1 MKIHD
6 ISQEIFSCCTYPGD
20 PKPQKEFL
28 SSITKGDLYNLSI
41 FSMCSHNGTHIDSPF
56 HFIVDGKTTEK
67 ITLEKVVGFCYVA
80 EHNGILNE
88 IDAIKIL
95 NKAGKKSK
103 KRILIKGNA
112 EVSLDAAKIFS
123 REKIYLI
130 GNESQTVGPFNAPLE
145 VHKELLSADVVILEG
160 IRLDDVSEG
169 EYLLCAQPLN
179 LKGTDGA
186 PCRAILIE
194 L

>member
-1 MKIHD
+1 MKIYD

-28 SSITKGDLYNLSI
+28 SSIRKGDLYNLSI

-56 HFIVDGKTTEK
+56 HFIENGKTTEK

-95 NKAGKKSK
+95 NKAGKNQ
-103 KRILIKGNA
+103 RN
-112 EVSLDAAKIFS
+112 
-123 REKIYLI
+123 
-130 GNESQTVGPFNAPLE
+130 
-145 VHKELLSADVVILEG
+145 
-160 IRLDDVSEG
+160 
-169 EYLLCAQPLN
+169 EYLLKEMQKYRLMPQ
-179 LKGTDGA
+179 KYFQEKKY
-186 PCRAILIE
+186 IL
-194 L
+194 